1 MHFPRNSTSQKTESK
16 TNRDPPSALFRV
28 VAARCAPRAPI
39 AAARPIPWSRS
50 MEPQR
55 ATEERCRGPHPCTW
69 CGRHTRYRAALSRR
83 RSWPIP
89 PANCAEA
96 AHDRWKCVIRTGDKL
111 RFCLRL
117 SVAKNKHLLVW
128 CCCQSSLRAAAN
140 TGHASL
146 IPLSLS
152 LFGYAALANIQSFR
166 ESQNA
171 ACLGFGTWSYRLLRN
186 RISS

>member
-1 MHFPRNSTSQKTESK
+1 
-16 TNRDPPSALFRV
+16 
-28 VAARCAPRAPI
+28 
-39 AAARPIPWSRS
+39 

-152 LFGYAALANIQSFR
+152 SAMQPWQISSRSANPRMLPALALVHGHIVYS
-166 ESQNA
+166 
-171 ACLGFGTWSYRLLRN
+171 GTGSRPSRDQA
-186 RISS
+186 